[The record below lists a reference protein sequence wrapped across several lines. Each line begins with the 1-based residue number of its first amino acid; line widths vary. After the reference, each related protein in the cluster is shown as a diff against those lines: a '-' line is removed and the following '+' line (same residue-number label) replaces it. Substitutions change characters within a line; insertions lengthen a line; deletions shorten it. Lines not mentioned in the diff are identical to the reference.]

1 MLLNA
6 KKMSFLG
13 ILLAFTI
20 ILVVMSSILETNT
33 LFLLSLA
40 SFLVGGAIRETGLKQ
55 GFVFLFAAILLSLIV
70 APNKLYCLTFSA
82 MGVYIVGISYAFERI
97 AISTNIT
104 RKVQALWCVKIVL
117 FNALFLPIVW
127 FLPTLIIA
135 TELNLMMKLGMILV
149 AQVFLLI
156 YDYAYR
162 YFQGHLWKKIYRTSR
177 GN

>member
-1 MLLNA
+1 MA
-6 KKMSFLG
+6 FLG

-82 MGVYIVGISYAFERI
+82 MGIYLVGASYAFEKI
-97 AISTNIT
+97 AISAKIQ
-104 RKVQALWCVKIVL
+104 KKMLALWCVKFVL
-117 FNALFLPIVW
+117 FNMLFLPILW

-135 TELNLMMKLGMILV
+135 TELNLMTKIGIILA
-149 AQVFLLI
+149 AQVFLLV

-162 YFQGHLWKKIYRTSR
+162 YFQGHIWKKIYRTNR
-177 GN
+177 GI